1 MKESVIYQ
9 LSKKFALRIIRL
21 YRYLVEERREYV
33 ISRQIYRSGTSIGAN
48 LAESQFAQSSADYI
62 SKIKIALKE
71 ANETMYWLEL
81 LRDSEQIGDEE
92 FESIA
97 NELRTI
103 IGTMVNI
110 INKLEGRK

>member
-1 MKESVIYQ
+1 MIYQ